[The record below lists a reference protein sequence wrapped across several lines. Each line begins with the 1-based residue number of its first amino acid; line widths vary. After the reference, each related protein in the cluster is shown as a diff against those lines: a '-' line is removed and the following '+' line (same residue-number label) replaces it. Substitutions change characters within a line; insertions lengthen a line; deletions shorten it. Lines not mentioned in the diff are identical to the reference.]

1 MVTSPSLSRP
11 AVFFRALRPRQWV
24 KNLIV
29 LLGAAGAGV
38 LFDVSVLPRLV
49 LLGCCF
55 SLVASGLY
63 LYNDV
68 CDVETDRLD
77 PRKASRPVVSG
88 LLSPGHALRLAVVL
102 VLCGT
107 VTGLLLDRGAGFVL
121 GLYVVITVL
130 YSWRLKHVPVLEVL
144 MVASGFVARA
154 AAGAIVADVTL
165 SGWFLPLVA
174 TVAVFVVL
182 VKRSGE
188 LREGRSQRPVLA
200 AYNERVLT
208 RTRLAV
214 LVLVLVLYAG
224 WVSTAAEILAA
235 AVSFPLLAAS
245 LLRVNASVS
254 AGAAAAPDELV
265 FRDPLLLGL
274 AAAWFACFLIAVG

>member
-1 MVTSPSLSRP
+1 MTSPSLSRP

-24 KNLIV
+24 KNLLV

-55 SLVASGLY
+55 SLAASGLY

-68 CDVETDRLD
+68 RDVETDRLD

-107 VTGLLLDRGAGFVL
+107 VTGLLLDRRAGFVL
-121 GLYVVITVL
+121 GLYVLITVL

-154 AAGAIVADVTL
+154 AGAIVADVTF

-200 AYNERVLT
+200 AYNERVPA
-208 RTRLAV
+208 RTRLA
-214 LVLVLVLYAG
+214 VLVLYAG

-254 AGAAAAPDELV
+254 VGATPAPDELV